1 MKSAQHS
8 SCCFSS
14 LVPHLPVVSLL
25 TMLLRWRCVC
35 LSQGWRGTALVLLP
49 QGCSGELCP
58 IPVPALQAHDVPNT
72 LLTSHRL

>member
-25 TMLLRWRCVC
+25 RMLVRGLLPWELCVSEPGLEGHSLSAAATGLLRR
-35 LSQGWRGTALVLLP
+35 ALP
-49 QGCSGELCP
+49 HSCSSLAGP
-58 IPVPALQAHDVPNT
+58 
-72 LLTSHRL
+72 